1 MKKIKIVICS
11 VLMSLFIVTPV
22 FAGSITGG
30 SYKFS
35 FDFKRRIGLSAVAH
49 CDKSAKISVKLST
62 WGGEKKL
69 KVQCYKG
76 MGSFPKLEKT
86 QYITKSQKSRSTT
99 FSNISGAHQF
109 YIGKTSSN
117 KTKAVIGSGTLTAH

>member
-22 FAGSITGG
+22 FAGTVSGG
-30 SYKFS
+30 SYKFAFEFS
-35 FDFKRRIGLSAVAH
+35 ERIGIKILAS
-49 CDKSAKISVKLST
+49 CKKSAKVSVKLTT

-69 KVQCYKG
+69 KVQCYDHSG
-76 MGSFPKLEKT
+76 LIPKYKKT
-86 QYITKSQKSRSTT
+86 QYITKSQKSRSTVFKNLNGT
-99 FSNISGAHQF
+99 YKF

-117 KTKAVIGSGTLTAH
+117 KSKSVIGSGTLTAN